1 MGEYEGL
8 VRRVDQ
14 REVKEMS
21 EQRTS
26 FGNPFAL
33 AAGAFAVAAMFVGLV
48 LARVEGLETSLG
60 ALPMVYA
67 VTLFHA
73 GVLIG
78 LATVWL
84 IAVGNTFGAWVAGT
98 FTGFYLSFGFVGIA
112 SGVGI
117 LKFPSEENLGHVLA
131 IFVIPYLVSTLGWA
145 YVTLRFPLAYSLF
158 FMSVPPVVGL
168 TTAALWDNFDPTLT
182 RAAGIGWVYLGVYGL
197 YFTVD
202 LVARELGLR
211 GLPQG
216 PVTLESWRLGV
227 RALGSAF
234 GRQAWPAR

>member
-1 MGEYEGL
+1 M
-8 VRRVDQ
+8 DD
-14 REVKEMS
+14 
-21 EQRTS
+21 QRTS

-33 AAGAFAVAAMFVGLV
+33 AAGAFAVAAMFTGLV
-48 LARVEGLETSLG
+48 LARVEGLETPLG

-73 GVLIG
+73 GLLIG

-98 FTGFYLSFGFVGIA
+98 FTGFYLTFGFVGIA
-112 SGVGI
+112 TGTGI
-117 LKFPSEENLGHVLA
+117 LRFPSEENFGHVLA
-131 IFVIPYLVSTLGWA
+131 IFVIPYMVSTLGWV
-145 YVTLRFPLAYSLF
+145 YVTLRFPLAYWLF
-158 FMSVPPVVGL
+158 FASVPPVVGL
-168 TTAALWDNFDPTLT
+168 TVAALWDNFDPTLT
-182 RAAGIGWVYLGVYGL
+182 RAAGVGWTYLGAYGL

-216 PVTLESWRLGV
+216 PLAAESWRVGM
-227 RALGSAF
+227 RALGSTLV
-234 GRQAWPAR
+234 RQPRPAS